1 MSLPGFSERTG
12 QAGAEKERINICL
25 AETLFFLLQH
35 REEKTPCKKCKRSKN
50 NPKPILSRVVKERLE
65 RGSKNIN
72 GWTFYYSYQSS
83 FKPI

>member
-35 REEKTPCKKCKRSKN
+35 GEEEKPPCKKRKRSKN
-50 NPKPILSRVVKERLE
+50 NPKPILSRE
-65 RGSKNIN
+65 
-72 GWTFYYSYQSS
+72 
-83 FKPI
+83 